1 MKRKNLILCL
11 MGLVLNLTTV
21 QVESYNF
28 RSANRSMAP
37 SANQKYVQ
45 PNNNRGVTV
54 RRDQVPSEHF
64 FSTMDGKGK
73 SFNNDRSLA
82 DRRGLLP
89 HQRGRVGYG
98 SPVKH
103 DTTRKMSQNLDA
115 SNHSLEHS
123 MNVAKESWDQ
133 NWRYQKTIPMEN
145 IAMTKNF
152 QPKGNNQDLTV
163 VPYRGEFYSRG
174 GKPVAIDPGL
184 LGRWK

>member
-11 MGLVLNLTTV
+11 MGLMLNLTTV

-28 RSANRSMAP
+28 RSANRAMVP
-37 SANQKYVQ
+37 SDDQKYVK
-45 PNNNRGVTV
+45 PNNNRGVPV
-54 RRDQVPSEHF
+54 RRDQMPNEKF
-64 FSTMDGKGK
+64 FSMMDGKGQ
-73 SFNNDRSLA
+73 SFNKDISLV

-89 HQRGRVGYG
+89 HQRSRVGHDY
-98 SPVKH
+98 PVKQN
-103 DTTRKMSQNLDA
+103 TTRKMPQNLDG
-115 SNHSLEHS
+115 SNYSVKHS
-123 MNVAKESWDQ
+123 MNAAKESWDK
-133 NWRYQKTIPMEN
+133 NWRYQKTAPMEN

-174 GKPVAIDPGL
+174 GKPFAIDPGL